1 MPLKTFTLR
10 ERPDLEEDFDRFA
23 DEGWPRF
30 LRQRDQLGL
39 GEYWPSL
46 FTTFAEFQL
55 AVVDELGPVVGV
67 GHTVPL
73 VWDDTVETLP
83 ENIADILRRATGDR
97 TSGRRPTALSAVAA
111 IVSPAHRGKGVSTL
125 ILREM
130 TALAA
135 RYGMT
140 ALIGPVRP
148 TLKTRY
154 PLAPMERFVRWT
166 TRDGAPLDPWMRT
179 HWRLGA
185 EILRVVPRTLV
196 ITGTV
201 AEWEEW
207 TDMRFPD
214 SGQYVVPGA
223 LQPVTIDR
231 ERDEGHYEDPN
242 VWMRHKVGP
251 R

>member
-1 MPLKTFTLR
+1 MPFKTFTLR

-23 DEGWPRF
+23 DQAWPRF
-30 LRQRDQLGL
+30 LRQHDQLGL
-39 GEYWPSL
+39 GRFWPSL

-55 AVVDELGPVVGV
+55 AVVDELGPVVAV

-73 VWDDTVETLP
+73 VWDGAVETLP
-83 ENIADILRRATGDR
+83 ESLAEILQRAADDRAN
-97 TSGRRPTALSAVAA
+97 GRRPTALSALAA

-130 TALAA
+130 IALAA
-135 RYGMT
+135 RHGAG

-148 TLKTRY
+148 TLKARY
-154 PLAPMERFVRWT
+154 PLTTMDRFVRWT
-166 TRDGAPLDPWMRT
+166 TRDGAPLDPWIRT
-179 HWRLGA
+179 HWRLGG

-214 SGQYVVPGA
+214 SGPYVVPGA

-231 ERDEGHYEDPN
+231 EADQGRYEDPN
-242 VWMRHKVGP
+242 VWMRHKVEP